1 MSLLTAPFEISR
13 SDYLSNS
20 TLIQPISTDWPVFS
34 PGPFLDF
41 TKNGAAPTQRAGQP
55 FSYCQV
61 PLGGPNLVQFG
72 EGCGNRRPGN
82 AGLCNS
88 DLQRSQSVSGRV
100 PTWLCVTD
108 LLACWREEASGEG
121 EKMSSFLS
129 LTGGRLLP
137 PINM

>member
-13 SDYLSNS
+13 SDYLRNS

-41 TKNGAAPTQRAGQP
+41 TKNGAAPTQRVGQP
-55 FSYCQV
+55 FGHCQV

-72 EGCGNRRPGN
+72 EGCGNRGPGN

-88 DLQRSQSVSGRV
+88 DLYRAVSQSAVGYLLAGSASL
-100 PTWLCVTD
+100 TCLCVGGRRCYLRESKHDKLT
-108 LLACWREEASGEG
+108 LLVV
-121 EKMSSFLS
+121 S
-129 LTGGRLLP
+129 LT
-137 PINM
+137 